1 MGSVPDGYWGL
12 SPVVKKMEHA
22 KLERAEERIKELEAL
37 LEKMHNNCE
46 PFVVM

>member
-1 MGSVPDGYWGL
+1 
-12 SPVVKKMEHA
+12 MEHA